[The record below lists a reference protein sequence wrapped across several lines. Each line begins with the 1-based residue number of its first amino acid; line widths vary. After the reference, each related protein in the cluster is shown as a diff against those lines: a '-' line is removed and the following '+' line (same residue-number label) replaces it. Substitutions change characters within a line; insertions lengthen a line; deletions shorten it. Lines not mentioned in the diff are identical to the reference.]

1 MKTAT
6 RVYRMEVVG
15 DCCWKVFPAPFFRDP
30 TSKKKAK
37 LSGDN
42 IKSLLQLRIKDEKG
56 KIKPGYDEVP
66 KSGLVG
72 SAKIVDC

>member
-1 MKTAT
+1 
-6 RVYRMEVVG
+6 MENVG
-15 DCCWKVFPAPFFRDP
+15 DCCWKIFPAPFFRDP
-30 TSKKKAK
+30 SSKKKAK
-37 LSGDN
+37 LGGD
-42 IKSLLQLRIKDEKG
+42 IKSLLQLRAKDEKG

>member
-1 MKTAT
+1 
-6 RVYRMEVVG
+6 MELVL
-15 DCCWKVFPAPFFRDP
+15 K
-30 TSKKKAK
+30 
-37 LSGDN
+37 GDN